1 MLKIVLRND
10 RPYPI
15 SLLRQPKYFRH
26 LSSNFNLL
34 KPFSRNLRLTYH
46 HTLSRYGIY
55 TTTSRQ
61 NMQYF
66 YLLFFLK
73 SLLKRIDVFAIY
85 VFSYAIWRE
94 KHFVDKFTISELNN
108 ILKTLLEV
116 LKKVNKGVNFLLTRA
131 LELLL
136 GLLHTRDPC
145 NEEIK
150 MLLQPHQKITKDFSR
165 EIDRI
170 ANIVEKNNL
179 TLYSPH

>member
-1 MLKIVLRND
+1 
-10 RPYPI
+10 
-15 SLLRQPKYFRH
+15 
-26 LSSNFNLL
+26 
-34 KPFSRNLRLTYH
+34 
-46 HTLSRYGIY
+46 
-55 TTTSRQ
+55 
-61 NMQYF
+61 MQYF

-136 GLLHTRDPC
+136 GLLHTRDSC

-179 TLYSPH
+179 TLYSRIKLDIKKPYDDKTSDLLYALRLYLDNETRQTR